1 MLHCNMN
8 TLPANPWVLEDL
20 LADLVHARRNQDLG
34 RLALL
39 AYCEVKSWARQ
50 TGKTDIADGATR
62 MFTENPC
69 VSRDDFLAKID
80 TLITALERHRQTQP
94 PPGVQHARPDAAASH
109 PRAQ

>member
-50 TGKTDIADGATR
+50 TDLDSNASFAAIAPSPGTKSDGSQ
-62 MFTENPC
+62 F
-69 VSRDDFLAKID
+69 
-80 TLITALERHRQTQP
+80 
-94 PPGVQHARPDAAASH
+94 
-109 PRAQ
+109 